1 MADDSQQPEKPSLPD
16 DEDIQRRF
24 ERIREELKG
33 MDLPDLPSDEVEQL
47 QAKANL
53 TAPGHED
60 IDDRL
65 RDLQEK
71 VKKTQSQYVNA
82 VNKPSDKEIAESN
95 RNSRGLAFGLT
106 IAYLIMGMPLACAAI
121 GWIIDWRLGTEMGKG
136 IGCLIGATIGVII
149 AIRMINEN
157 AANEK

>member
-1 MADDSQQPEKPSLPD
+1 MSDDSIPPQKPSLPD
-16 DEDIQRRF
+16 DEDLQRRF
-24 ERIREELKG
+24 ERIREDLKG
-33 MDLPDLPSDEVEQL
+33 MDLPDLPPDDVERL
-47 QAKANL
+47 QAKSELPTPA
-53 TAPGHED
+53 HDD
-60 IDDRL
+60 IDEKLRL
-65 RDLQEK
+65 LQDK
-71 VKKTQSQYVNA
+71 VKRTQGQYVTA
-82 VNKPSDKEIAESN
+82 VNKPSKKDIEESN

-157 AANEK
+157 AANEQ

>member
-1 MADDSQQPEKPSLPD
+1 
-16 DEDIQRRF
+16 
-24 ERIREELKG
+24 
-33 MDLPDLPSDEVEQL
+33 MDLPDLPPDELERL
-47 QAKANL
+47 QAKPDL
-53 TAPGHED
+53 PSPGH
-60 IDDRL
+60 DDVDEKL
-65 RDLQEK
+65 RKLQIK
-71 VKKTQSQYVNA
+71 VKQTQSQYVNA
-82 VNKPSDKEIAESN
+82 VNKPSKKDIEESN

-136 IGCLIGATIGVII
+136 IGCLFGATIGVII